1 MESYVI
7 KLWRHSVAFK
17 LSSPIVVVGIL
28 LVAVIYGVVRAEGRE
43 LTQKSAVHLAD
54 LLVDSI
60 VLGAQINGSN
70 SNVVRL
76 VNALSVYRELE
87 FVALI
92 DEQSETILAAS
103 KNKLIG
109 QAQGELAQHTL
120 ALPLLEKID
129 RLENVHFIED
139 GSRFH
144 MAARIK
150 LYDPASVSLRDMT
163 IIFVIN
169 SQAATGE
176 LARALN
182 LTVWVLV
189 VSIVSMLFASSW
201 VQQRVLFRRLSKFN
215 GLIASEVEKLGTKKV
230 IQSRGDEID
239 AIQIN
244 FLTLLQEKHE
254 ADIERELALE
264 SAEASNQAKSDF
276 LANMSHELRTPLN
289 SIIGFSKR
297 ILKTQDNLNER
308 QAHSLGV
315 INRSGEHLLHLIN
328 DILDLTKIDA
338 GRMEIT
344 PHETDLVSLCKFA
357 VDELNEAARSKG
369 LRLTLNT
376 TGQVIACV
384 DELRIRQVMLNL
396 ISNAIKYSDQ
406 GEIVVAIKTLEE
418 TVEIC
423 VEDTG
428 IGIKE
433 VDKQR
438 LFKRFEQFDNQSRMQ
453 IGKGSGLGLYIV
465 NEFVRL
471 HKGWLKVESEYGRG
485 SRFYVYL
492 PYRADQQQPITHLG
506 VRQTSTS

>member
-1 MESYVI
+1 MVNRFINLWRRSVAI
-7 KLWRHSVAFK
+7 KLGT
-17 LSSPIVVVGIL
+17 PIVVVGIV
-28 LVAVIYGVVRAEGRE
+28 LVAVIYWVVRTEGRE
-43 LTQKSAVHLAD
+43 LTQKSAVRLAD

-87 FVALI
+87 FVALV
-92 DEQSETILAAS
+92 DERTGSILAAS

-109 QAQGELAQHTL
+109 QPQAQLGPYTL

-129 RLENVHFIED
+129 RLENVHFIEE
-139 GSRFH
+139 GNRFH

-150 LYDPASVSLRDMT
+150 LYDPATVSLRDMT

-169 SQAATGE
+169 AQKASGE
-176 LARALN
+176 LTRALN
-182 LTVWVLV
+182 LTIWVLV
-189 VSIVSMLFASSW
+189 ISIVSMLFASSW
-201 VQQRVLFRRLSKFN
+201 VQQRVLFRRLSRFN
-215 GLIASEVEKLGTKKV
+215 DLIANEVQKLSSGKSV
-230 IQSRGDEID
+230 SSLGDEID
-239 AIQIN
+239 GIQMN

-254 ADIERELALE
+254 ADIDREMALE

-297 ILKTQDNLNER
+297 ILKTQDNLNDR
-308 QAHSLGV
+308 QTHSLEV
-315 INRSGEHLLHLIN
+315 INRSGEHLLQLIN
-328 DILDLTKIDA
+328 DVLDLTKIDA
-338 GRMEIT
+338 GRMEIN
-344 PHETDLVSLCKFA
+344 PHEADVVSICKFA
-357 VDELNEAARSKG
+357 VDELQEAAAAKG

-376 TGQVIACV
+376 KDEVIAYI

-396 ISNAIKYSDQ
+396 VSNAVKYSEQ
-406 GEIVVAIKTLEE
+406 GEIVVAVAAGESA
-418 TVEIC
+418 VEIC
-423 VEDTG
+423 VEDSG

-433 VDKQR
+433 ADQQR
-438 LFKRFEQFDNQSRMQ
+438 LFRRFEQFDNQSRMQ

-471 HKGWLKVESEYGRG
+471 HRGWLKVESEYGRG
-485 SRFYVYL
+485 SRFYVYI
-492 PYRADQQQPITHLG
+492 PYRLDQTANLP
-506 VRQTSTS
+506 